1 MREGLLWLPLL
12 VIFVVLTALGWMER
26 RRQALF
32 RLWAQGSELARLDA
46 AVAMRL
52 QDGRISWGSVGP
64 KGVELAED
72 IAVNHLEL
80 CELMA
85 DRSGD
90 VPLTDEAYGPC
101 HLRLVAEG
109 RSLDIPFSDAVKAR
123 LWVDELMS
131 RVRCQL

>member
-90 VPLTDEAYGPC
+90 VPLTDEACGPC
-101 HLRLVAEG
+101 RLRLVAEG

>member
-1 MREGLLWLPLL
+1 MREDLLWFPLL
-12 VIFVVLTALGWMER
+12 VTFIVLTALGWLER

-32 RLWAQGSELARLDA
+32 RLWAQGAELAKLDA

-64 KGVELAED
+64 KGVELTGD

-101 HLRLVAEG
+101 RLRLVADG
-109 RSLDIPFSDAVKAR
+109 QSLDVPFSDAVRAR

>member
-12 VIFVVLTALGWMER
+12 VIFVVLTALGWLER
-26 RRQALF
+26 RRQTLF
-32 RLWAQGSELARLDA
+32 RSWAQGAELAKLDA
-46 AVAMRL
+46 TVAMRL
-52 QDGRISWGSVGP
+52 QDGRISWGPVGP
-64 KGVELAED
+64 RGIELAGD

-90 VPLTDEAYGPC
+90 VPLTDEASGPC
-101 HLRLVAEG
+101 RLRLVANG
-109 RSLDIPFSDAVKAR
+109 QSLDIPFSDAVRAR

-131 RVRCQL
+131 QVRCQL

>member
-12 VIFVVLTALGWMER
+12 VIFVVLTALGWLER
-26 RRQALF
+26 RRQSLF
-32 RLWAQGSELARLDA
+32 RLWAQGSELAKLDA

-52 QDGRISWGSVGP
+52 RDGRISWGFVSP
-64 KGVELAED
+64 KGIELTGD

-101 HLRLVAEG
+101 RLRLVADG
-109 RSLDIPFSDAVKAR
+109 RSLDIPFGDAVQAR

>member
-90 VPLTDEAYGPC
+90 VPLTDEAYCPC
-101 HLRLVAEG
+101 RLRLVAEG

>member
-1 MREGLLWLPLL
+1 MRESLLWLPLL
-12 VIFVVLTALGWMER
+12 VTFVVLTALGWLER
-26 RRQALF
+26 RRQTLF
-32 RLWAQGSELARLDA
+32 RHWAQGAELAKLDA
-46 AVAMRL
+46 AVAMRV
-52 QDGRISWGSVGP
+52 QDGRISWGPVGP
-64 KGVELAED
+64 QGVELAGD

-101 HLRLVAEG
+101 RLRLVAEG
-109 RSLDIPFSDAVKAR
+109 QSLDIPFSDAVRAR

>member
-12 VIFVVLTALGWMER
+12 VIFVVLVALGWLER
-26 RRQALF
+26 RRQELF
-32 RLWAQGSELARLDA
+32 RVWAQGAELARMDA

-52 QDGRISWGSVGP
+52 QEGRISWGSVGP
-64 KGVELAED
+64 KGVELMGD
-72 IAVNHLEL
+72 IAVNQLEV

-101 HLRLVAEG
+101 RLRLVAAG
-109 RSLDIPFSDAVKAR
+109 RSLDIPLSDAVKAR
-123 LWVDELMS
+123 LWLDELVS
-131 RVRCQL
+131 RARCQL

>member
-12 VIFVVLTALGWMER
+12 VIFVVLTALGWLER

-32 RLWAQGSELARLDA
+32 RHWAQGAELARLDA
-46 AVAMRL
+46 ATAMRL
-52 QDGRISWGSVGP
+52 QDGRISWGPVGP
-64 KGVELAED
+64 KGIELAGD

-90 VPLTDEAYGPC
+90 VPLTDEASGPC
-101 HLRLVAEG
+101 RLRLVANG
-109 RSLDIPFSDAVKAR
+109 QSLDIPFSDAVRAR

-131 RVRCQL
+131 QVRCQL

>member
-12 VIFVVLTALGWMER
+12 VIFVVLTALGWLER

-32 RLWAQGSELARLDA
+32 RCWAEGSELAKLDA

-52 QDGRISWGSVGP
+52 QDGRISWGVVGP
-64 KGVELAED
+64 KGVALAGD
-72 IAVNHLEL
+72 IAVNHLEI

-85 DRSGD
+85 DSSGD
-90 VPLTDEAYGPC
+90 VPLTNEASGPC
-101 HLRLVAEG
+101 RLRLVAEG
-109 RSLDIPFSDAVKAR
+109 RSLDIPFSDAVRAR

-131 RVRCQL
+131 RVSCQL

>member
-80 CELMA
+80 
-85 DRSGD
+85 
-90 VPLTDEAYGPC
+90 
-101 HLRLVAEG
+101 
-109 RSLDIPFSDAVKAR
+109 
-123 LWVDELMS
+123 
-131 RVRCQL
+131 

>member
-12 VIFVVLTALGWMER
+12 VIFVVLTALGWLER

-32 RLWAQGSELARLDA
+32 RRWAEGSELAKLDA

-52 QDGRISWGSVGP
+52 QDGRISWGPVGP
-64 KGVELAED
+64 KGVELAGD
-72 IAVNHLEL
+72 IAVNQLEL

-101 HLRLVAEG
+101 RLRLVADG
-109 RSLDIPFSDAVKAR
+109 QSLDIPFSDAVRAR

>member
-12 VIFVVLTALGWMER
+12 VTFVVLTALGWLER
-26 RRQALF
+26 RRQTLF
-32 RLWAQGSELARLDA
+32 RCWTEGSELAKLDA

-52 QDGRISWGSVGP
+52 QDGRISWGPVGL
-64 KGVELAED
+64 KGVELAGD

-90 VPLTDEAYGPC
+90 VPLTDEASGPC
-101 HLRLVAEG
+101 RLRLVADG
-109 RSLDIPFSDAVKAR
+109 KSLDIPFSDAVRAR
-123 LWVDELMS
+123 LWVEELMS

>member
-1 MREGLLWLPLL
+1 MRDVFLWLPLL
-12 VIFVVLTALGWMER
+12 AIFTVLTGLGWLER
-26 RRQALF
+26 RRQTLF
-32 RLWAQGSELARLDA
+32 RVWAQGAELAKLDA

-64 KGVELAED
+64 KGVELAGD
-72 IAVNHLEL
+72 IAVNHLEI

-90 VPLTDEAYGPC
+90 VPLTDEACGPC
-101 HLRLVAEG
+101 RLRLVADG
-109 RSLDIPFSDAVKAR
+109 RSLDIPFSDAVRAR

-131 RVRCQL
+131 RVCCQL

>member
-64 KGVELAED
+64 KGVELAEE

-101 HLRLVAEG
+101 RLRLVAEG

>member
-12 VIFVVLTALGWMER
+12 VIFVVLTALGWLER
-26 RRQALF
+26 RRQSLF
-32 RLWAQGSELARLDA
+32 RLWAQGAELAKLDA

-52 QDGRISWGSVGP
+52 QDGRISWGPVGP
-64 KGVELAED
+64 KGVELAGD
-72 IAVNHLEL
+72 IAVNQLEL

-90 VPLTDEAYGPC
+90 VPLTDEACGPC
-101 HLRLVAEG
+101 RLRLVADG
-109 RSLDIPFSDAVKAR
+109 QSLDIPFSDAVQAR

>member
-12 VIFVVLTALGWMER
+12 VIFVVLTALGWLER

-32 RLWAQGSELARLDA
+32 RRWAEGSELARLDGA
-46 AVAMRL
+46 MAVRL
-52 QDGRISWGSVGP
+52 RDGRISWGPVGP
-64 KGVELAED
+64 KGVELAGD
-72 IAVNHLEL
+72 VAVNHLEI

-90 VPLTDEAYGPC
+90 TPLTDESCGPC
-101 HLRLVAEG
+101 RLRLVAEG
-109 RSLDIPFSDAVKAR
+109 RSLDIPFNDAVRAR

-131 RVRCQL
+131 RVCCRL